1 MKKRIIALIALTVAL
16 LTCFMN
22 SCAFGNG
29 GQRSAGTSGD
39 AASDGENTGSGT
51 TGTTIPD
58 ADTVDVDKTKYNYVF
73 ESSEGGSYTYRDAE
87 SGKTATLTVTFV
99 SGTEGAF
106 TVNDNTL
113 TFSGLAVD
121 SVYALS
127 GEFYGNIVVNGNEE
141 YKLEL
146 ELNGFSLTSYTECPL
161 LLTGCDKVTLSAK
174 KGSGNYVIDL
184 RDATENYTGCV
195 YADCDL
201 DIQGKGTLYVVSENN
216 NGIHTKDDLTV
227 KNLVLQVE
235 CEDNALK
242 GNDGVTVESG
252 ELTLIARSGDGIK
265 TSNSGLSKK
274 GKQKGNI
281 VISGGTLS
289 VFAACDGLD
298 AACDV
303 LIDESSA
310 TVSLSVATGKYSKY
324 TATSATSDPTA
335 TSAAADAAAAGAPEP
350 PSGGF
355 GGGFGGGGR
364 PGGNMGG
371 NGGGPGDMGGGN
383 TEKSSVSA
391 KGIKAA
397 NAVVISAGTINI
409 TAHDDAIHAN
419 NDTALES
426 GAAASGNVTVS
437 GGSLTLFSAD
447 DAIHA
452 DAKATVTGGTVNI
465 TGCYEGIEGAFVEIG
480 GGNITVISRDDG
492 LNGTSTTGESIVI
505 SGGTLYVLAGGD
517 GVDSNSKT
525 SGDGILFSGG
535 NAVIIST
542 GNADS
547 SIDTENG
554 YKYTGGNI
562 IGIGK
567 SGGMSRESAEC
578 SPSLNS
584 VGTSANVNL
593 QSGAVLYVEGMASV
607 KMPVALNAFV
617 VVLGKAGASV
627 SSSASSSAEFDANG
641 VAWG

>member
-1 MKKRIIALIALTVAL
+1 MKKRIIAILALIVAL

-22 SCAFGNG
+22 ACTFAGG
-29 GQRSAGTSGD
+29 GQGDTGTSAD
-39 AASDGENTGSGT
+39 SAGSGT
-51 TGTTIPD
+51 TGKTVPD
-58 ADTVDVDKTKYNYVF
+58 ADPVEVDKTEYNYVF
-73 ESSEGGSYTYRDAE
+73 DSSDGDSYTYREAA
-87 SGKTATLTVTFV
+87 SGKTATLTVGFV
-99 SGTEGAF
+99 SGTAGAY
-106 TVNDNTL
+106 TVKDNTL
-113 TFSGLAVD
+113 TFAGLESD
-121 SVYALS
+121 SVYTLS
-127 GEFYGNIVVNGNEE
+127 GEFYGNIVVEGNAL
-141 YKLEL
+141 YGLEL
-146 ELNGFSLTSYTECPL
+146 ELNGFTLTSYAECPML
-161 LLTGCDKVTLSAK
+161 FTGCDKVTLSAK
-174 KGSGNYVIDL
+174 KGSLNYVVDL
-184 RDATENYTGCV
+184 RGATESYTGCV

-216 NGIHTKDDLTV
+216 NGIHTKDDLCV

-281 VISGGTLS
+281 VISGGT
-289 VFAACDGLD
+289 VNIFAACDGLD

-303 LIDESSA
+303 TIDESTA
-310 TVSLSVATGKYSKY
+310 AVNISVVTGKYSKY
-324 TATSATSDPTA
+324 TETA
-335 TSAAADAAAAGAPEP
+335 ASSSEAVGTTASEQSKTGYAD
-350 PSGGF
+350 GF
-355 GGGFGGGGR
+355 GGFGGGGR
-364 PGGNMGG
+364 PGGGRPGG
-371 NGGGPGDMGGGN
+371 NMGGGPGFGGESGN

-397 NAVVISAGTINI
+397 NAVTVSAGTLSI

-419 NDTALES
+419 NDMTLES

-452 DAKATVTGGTVNI
+452 DAKATVSGGNVNV
-465 TGCYEGIEGAFVEIG
+465 TGCYEGIEGAFVEISG
-480 GGNITVISRDDG
+480 GTVSVVSRDDG
-492 LNGTSTTGESIVI
+492 INGTSTLGESIVI
-505 SGGTLYVLAGGD
+505 SGGTVYVLAGGD
-517 GVDSNSKT
+517 GVDSNSRT

-562 IGIGK
+562 VGIGR

-578 SPSLNS
+578 SPSLSS
-584 VGTSANVNL
+584 VGASTDISL
-593 QSGAVLYVEGMASV
+593 QEGAVLCIEGVVSV
-607 KMPVALNAFV
+607 KMPVSLNAFV
-617 VVLGKAGASV
+617 VVLGKAGAKI
-627 SSSASSSAEFDANG
+627 SSSAQSSAEPDSNG

>member
-1 MKKRIIALIALTVAL
+1 MKKRIVALLALIIAL

-22 SCAFGNG
+22 SCAFAGG
-29 GQRSAGTSGD
+29 GQGDNTGTSADSAGSGTSG
-39 AASDGENTGSGT
+39 T
-51 TGTTIPD
+51 TVPD
-58 ADTVDVDKTKYNYVF
+58 AEPVEVDKTEYNYVF
-73 ESSEGGSYTYRDAE
+73 ESSDGDSYTYRE
-87 SGKTATLTVTFV
+87 SGSGKTATLTVGYV
-99 SGTEGAF
+99 SGTAGAYS
-106 TVNDNTL
+106 VKDNTL
-113 TFSGLAVD
+113 TFAGLDAD
-121 SVYALS
+121 SVYTLS
-127 GEFYGNIVVNGNEE
+127 GEFYGNIVVEGNAL
-141 YKLEL
+141 YGLEL
-146 ELNGFSLTSYTECPL
+146 ELNGFSLTSYTEYPML
-161 LLTGCDKVTLSAK
+161 FSGCDKVTLSAK
-174 KGSGNYVIDL
+174 KGSVSYIVDL
-184 RDATENYTGCV
+184 RGVTESYTGCV

-201 DIQGKGTLYVVSENN
+201 DVQGKGTLYVVSENN
-216 NGIHTKDDLTV
+216 NGIHTKDDLCV

-265 TSNSGLSKK
+265 TSNSELSKK

-281 VISGGTLS
+281 VISGGT
-289 VFAACDGLD
+289 VNIFAACDGLD

-303 LIDESSA
+303 TIDESTA
-310 TVSLSVATGKYSKY
+310 TVNISVVTGKYSKY
-324 TATSATSDPTA
+324 TEASASSSEAVGTTA
-335 TSAAADAAAAGAPEP
+335 SERGY
-350 PSGGF
+350 GNGF
-355 GGGFGGGGR
+355 GGFGGGGR
-364 PGGNMGG
+364 PGGAPGG
-371 NGGGPGDMGGGN
+371 NPGGGPGFGGGSGN
-383 TEKSSVSA
+383 DEKSSVSA

-397 NAVVISAGTINI
+397 DSVTIFAGTLNI

-426 GAAASGNVTVS
+426 GATASGNVTVS

-452 DAKATVTGGTVNI
+452 DAKVIVSGGNVNV

-480 GGNITVISRDDG
+480 GGNVSVISRDDG
-492 LNGTSTTGESIVI
+492 INGTSTSGESIVI
-505 SGGTLYVLAGGD
+505 SGGTVYVLAGGD
-517 GVDSNSKT
+517 GVDSNSRT

-542 GNADS
+542 GNSDS

-554 YKYTGGNI
+554 YKYTGGTF

-584 VGTSANVNL
+584 VGASADINL
-593 QSGAVLYVEGMASV
+593 QNGAVLCIEGVVSV
-607 KMPVALNAFV
+607 KMPVSLNAFV
-617 VVLGKAGASV
+617 VVLGKVGANI
-627 SSSASSSAEFDANG
+627 SSSSQSSAEFDANG

>member
-1 MKKRIIALIALTVAL
+1 M
-16 LTCFMN
+16 
-22 SCAFGNG
+22 
-29 GQRSAGTSGD
+29 
-39 AASDGENTGSGT
+39 
-51 TGTTIPD
+51 
-58 ADTVDVDKTKYNYVF
+58 
-73 ESSEGGSYTYRDAE
+73 
-87 SGKTATLTVTFV
+87 
-99 SGTEGAF
+99 
-106 TVNDNTL
+106 
-113 TFSGLAVD
+113 
-121 SVYALS
+121 
-127 GEFYGNIVVNGNEE
+127 
-141 YKLEL
+141 
-146 ELNGFSLTSYTECPL
+146 
-161 LLTGCDKVTLSAK
+161 
-174 KGSGNYVIDL
+174 
-184 RDATENYTGCV
+184 
-195 YADCDL
+195 
-201 DIQGKGTLYVVSENN
+201 
-216 NGIHTKDDLTV
+216 
-227 KNLVLQVE
+227 
-235 CEDNALK
+235 
-242 GNDGVTVESG
+242 
-252 ELTLIARSGDGIK
+252 
-265 TSNSGLSKK
+265 
-274 GKQKGNI
+274 
-281 VISGGTLS
+281 
-289 VFAACDGLD
+289 
-298 AACDV
+298 
-303 LIDESSA
+303 
-310 TVSLSVATGKYSKY
+310 
-324 TATSATSDPTA
+324 
-335 TSAAADAAAAGAPEP
+335 
-350 PSGGF
+350 
-355 GGGFGGGGR
+355 
-364 PGGNMGG
+364 
-371 NGGGPGDMGGGN
+371 
-383 TEKSSVSA
+383 
-391 KGIKAA
+391 
-397 NAVVISAGTINI
+397 VISAGTINI

-465 TGCYEGIEGAFVEIG
+465 TGCYEGIEGAFVEVS

-627 SSSASSSAEFDANG
+627 SSSASSPAEFDANG